1 MPPAQPG
8 AYFCIPKTR
17 ALAPV
22 LKFFPAFSF
31 VLRRAEEAAQKWFDT
46 SLRGRNA
53 APLRK
58 RPHSGSQ
65 GRTCGLCALY
75 RQLLLHSLTLQFGH
89 LPLVTLLQDLVH
101 GNDGA
106 AQVSVFPN
114 TVFHLYLRPFRDDEP
129 VFLQQAHMLGDG
141 IAGEMQDFR
150 RVEHIISASKV
161 PFGWSALVS
170 CRDLKS
176 LTVPKRCRRMSL
188 AAVRRSPSCFGNSHM
203 RK

>member
-22 LKFFPAFSF
+22 LKFFPASSF
-31 VLRRAEEAAQKWFDT
+31 VLPRAEEAAQKWFDT

-53 APLRK
+53 APFRK

-65 GRTCGLCALY
+65 GRTYGLCALY

-89 LPLVTLLQDLVH
+89 LPLATLLQDLVH

-114 TVFHLYLRPFRDDEP
+114 TVFHPYLRPFRDDEP
-129 VFLQQAHMLGDG
+129 VFLQQAHMHG

-150 RVEHIISASKV
+150 HVEHIVSASKAL
-161 PFGWSALVS
+161 FGWSALVS

-176 LTVPKRCRRMSL
+176 LTAPRGPRCRRMSL
-188 AAVRRSPSCFGNSHM
+188 AAARRSTSCSGS
-203 RK
+203 

>member
-1 MPPAQPG
+1 M
-8 AYFCIPKTR
+8 
-17 ALAPV
+17 
-22 LKFFPAFSF
+22 
-31 VLRRAEEAAQKWFDT
+31 
-46 SLRGRNA
+46 
-53 APLRK
+53 
-58 RPHSGSQ
+58 
-65 GRTCGLCALY
+65 
-75 RQLLLHSLTLQFGH
+75 LQFGH
-89 LPLVTLLQDLVH
+89 LPLATLLQDLVH

-150 RVEHIISASKV
+150 RVEHIISASKA
-161 PFGWSALVS
+161 PFGRSALVS

-188 AAVRRSPSCFGNSHM
+188 AAARRSTSCSGKTSHM
-203 RK
+203 RKGIWQDFSHRKRDGPQGPSLFLLWLLIGLRSPAGGIAAVDHENSHAYQYQCR